1 MENYFESAF
10 QKLRLIEETFDIDD
24 HDKLDELTSFVADD
38 VELPKEEIIYDE
50 KAEGES
56 DIADAYVGK
65 VILECD
71 CCHSWVYKDSA
82 EVVIDEESGLANIDD
97 ECPVCKGKFGFNV
110 VGKIQD
116 FDNPEE
122 PTEEEELP
130 ADDVPVEEDEDEIS
144 DEDIEEALHE
154 ALNRRLV
161 VESYSDDTVFEC
173 AGGEH
178 VTLAD
183 IKAYWEDNKEEDSY
197 LASFSDFNSWLDAC
211 IDEDVF
217 TPVTTE
223 SFHESLEDKNP
234 FDHDTKFKYAGDD
247 TIYTLDDI
255 WSNWYDLWSN
265 WHLDSD
271 FTVSAEEAHD
281 EFIEWLYD
289 QLDSGDIIRIVGE
302 SLHEAT
308 EGDVVYKDTGYGSGK
323 DTITKSELEAYWN
336 EHLHDDPV
344 LAEYGSSE
352 EWIDDTVASGLL
364 TVETNESLHEAVNK
378 GTDDFKFVVKCM
390 TDYGYTAQEV
400 IEDLRVFSDVD
411 RKIDALAD
419 QLIADGTI
427 NETEDKLATVTKYL
441 DENYSIEEML
451 DALCDDDS
459 VISQLASEYAD
470 YVNDDDVVKENLSEN
485 ITIDVENKKITS
497 DDTKTNV
504 KVDLKDDKVKLC
516 NDDCEHKEKVVPL
529 SDEEMSEFKT
539 TEDEEEEENAGDE
552 LGELGDEFTDEL
564 PAEAPIEGEASIEE
578 PAPIE
583 EPAEGEEP
591 EEPAEGEEEEEEDED
606 KGELITDSLHESFNV
621 ASFDHSNQAYLRRVY
636 SNVKSYSTTNVS
648 ADGNKLVV
656 EGLIT
661 FKSGATRNSKYIF
674 ESTISKNKKYL
685 RLTGVNEMFSN
696 KNTFKVKCVLDE
708 GMYCTK
714 TFSYDY
720 VAKKLDE
727 SFRVCGRIL

>member
-97 ECPVCKGKFGFNV
+97 ECPVCKGKFGYNV

-122 PTEEEELP
+122 PTEEELP

-161 VESYSDDTVFEC
+161 VESYSDDTEFEC

-211 IDEDVF
+211 IDEKVF
-217 TPVTTE
+217 TPVT
-223 SFHESLEDKNP
+223 
-234 FDHDTKFKYAGDD
+234 
-247 TIYTLDDI
+247 
-255 WSNWYDLWSN
+255 
-265 WHLDSD
+265 
-271 FTVSAEEAHD
+271 EETT
-281 EFIEWLYD
+281 
-289 QLDSGDIIRIVGE
+289 E
-302 SLHEAT
+302 SLHEAA

-323 DTITKSELEAYWN
+323 DTITTSELEAYWN
-336 EHLHDDPV
+336 EYLHDDPI

-352 EWIDDTVASGLL
+352 EWIDDSIASGLL
-364 TVETNESLHEAVNK
+364 TAQTNESLHEEVAK
-378 GTDDFKFVVKCM
+378 DTGDFNFVVKCM

-400 IEDLRVFSDVD
+400 IEDLRVFFDVD
-411 RKIDALAD
+411 KAIEAIAE
-419 QLIADGTI
+419 QLIASGAID
-427 NETEDKLATVTKYL
+427 ETEDKLATVTKYF

-451 DALCDDDS
+451 DTLCDDDS
-459 VISQLASEYAD
+459 IISQLASEYRD
-470 YVNDDDVVKENLSEN
+470 YVDESLKENLSED
-485 ITIDVENKKITS
+485 ITIDVENKTITS
-497 DDTKTNV
+497 DGKA
-504 KVDLKDDKVKLC
+504 KVDLEDGKVKLC
-516 NDDCEHKEKVVPL
+516 NDDDCKNKEKVVPL
-529 SDEEMSEFKT
+529 SDEEMYECKKN
-539 TEDEEEEENAGDE
+539 EE
-552 LGELGDEFTDEL
+552 
-564 PAEAPIEGEASIEE
+564 
-578 PAPIE
+578 
-583 EPAEGEEP
+583 
-591 EEPAEGEEEEEEDED
+591 
-606 KGELITDSLHESFNV
+606 
-621 ASFDHSNQAYLRRVY
+621 
-636 SNVKSYSTTNVS
+636 
-648 ADGNKLVV
+648 
-656 EGLIT
+656 
-661 FKSGATRNSKYIF
+661 
-674 ESTISKNKKYL
+674 
-685 RLTGVNEMFSN
+685 
-696 KNTFKVKCVLDE
+696 
-708 GMYCTK
+708 
-714 TFSYDY
+714 
-720 VAKKLDE
+720 
-727 SFRVCGRIL
+727 